1 MHARAP
7 SEQGG
12 RWQHN
17 IYMNTALVPVVAPH
31 PETALLRNQT
41 QKNTPPN
48 TMIPLEGASMLAAT
62 KSSEGLGIPAH
73 NMLSAAMLLSCHPAC
88 SL

>member
-17 IYMNTALVPVVAPH
+17 IYMNTAFGL
-31 PETALLRNQT
+31 LLRRILRNQT
-41 QKNTPPN
+41 QQNTPPN
-48 TMIPLEGASMLAAT
+48 TMIPLEGASILAAT

-73 NMLSAAMLLSCHPAC
+73 NMLSAAMLLSGHPDAP
-88 SL
+88 L